1 MKKLFLVLT
10 MVVMVS
16 MSTMTAEA
24 KTSRYYENMADNMTE
39 EFQEEMDDSILED
52 EGLYYDYFDGCTVT
66 RGEIIHGIVN
76 FKASFEMYDGNI
88 VETILV
94 YDLYE
99 DMELQSYYTWN
110 DERVDDDYIE
120 ELYPELYW

>member
-16 MSTMTAEA
+16 MSAMTAEA

-39 EFQEEMDDSILED
+39 EFQEEIDGVLED
-52 EGLYYDYFDGCTVT
+52 EELYYDYFDGCTVT

-99 DMELQSYYTWN
+99 DMELQSYLTLN

-120 ELYPELYW
+120 ELYPEICW